1 MTTQWVE
8 RMAVE
13 IAGEGEPVVLL
24 HGLGGTSNTWT
35 PQMGLLDRHRAIR
48 PDLPGSGRSPL
59 PAGGLS
65 IDGMAETVLRM
76 MAALGVERA
85 LLAGHSMGTIV
96 CQQVALME
104 PRRVRALALCG
115 PLLAPPDQA
124 REALKARAARARTEG
139 MDSIA
144 DQIVQAATS
153 SHSKQHNLAA
163 IAFVRESLLR
173 QPPEG
178 YAASCEALAAV
189 AAADVGRLSCPTLL
203 VTGEDDA
210 VAPPSVARSMA
221 ERIKGAR
228 VHVLPRCG
236 HWTTL
241 EQAAEVNRLFREFLS
256 ARH

>member
-13 IAGEGEPVVLL
+13 IAGEGDAVVLL

-35 PQMGLLDRHRAIR
+35 PQMGLLSRGRTIR
-48 PDLPGSGRSPL
+48 PDLPGAGRSPL
-59 PAGGLS
+59 PASLS
-65 IDGMAETVLRM
+65 IESIAETVLRM
-76 MAALGVERA
+76 LQALGVEQCV
-85 LLAGHSMGTIV
+85 LAGHSMGTIV

-115 PLLAPPDQA
+115 PLLAPADQGREGLRA
-124 REALKARAARARTEG
+124 RAKKARAEG
-139 MDSIA
+139 MDGIA
-144 DQIVQAATS
+144 DAIVQASTS
-153 SHSKQHNLAA
+153 SHTKQNNLAA
-163 IAFVRESLLR
+163 VAFVRESILR

-178 YAASCEALAAV
+178 YAANCEALAATTP
-189 AAADVGRLSCPTLL
+189 ADVSRIACPTLL
-203 VTGEDDA
+203 VTGEDDV
-210 VAPPSVARSMA
+210 VAPPSVARGMG
-221 ERIKGAR
+221 ERIKGSR

-241 EQAAEVNRLFREFLS
+241 EAAAEVNRLFKEFLS

>member
-35 PQMGLLDRHRAIR
+35 PQMGLLERHRAIR

-59 PAGGLS
+59 PAALS
-65 IDGMAETVLRM
+65 IESMAETVVRM
-76 MAALGVERA
+76 LVALGVERA
-85 LLAGHSMGTIV
+85 VLCGHSMGSIV

-124 REALKARAARARTEG
+124 REGLRARAKRARSEG
-139 MDSIA
+139 MDGIA
-144 DQIVQAATS
+144 DAIVQAATS
-153 SHSKQHNLAA
+153 SHTKQNNPAA

-178 YAASCEALAAV
+178 YAVACEALAAAV
-189 AAADVGRLSCPTLL
+189 AADVGRIVCPTLL

-210 VAPPSVARSMA
+210 VAPPSVARAMA
-221 ERIKGAR
+221 ERIQGAR